1 MTFDDNQWGVP
12 IAFST
17 KALYWNK
24 DLFKQAGLDPEK
36 PPKTWAEEIEF
47 AKTIKE
53 KTGIAGYGLP
63 AKTFDNTMHQF
74 MHWVYTNNGKVIDG
88 DKIVIDSPEVLA
100 ALQAYKDI
108 TPYSVEGAT
117 AYEQNE
123 VRAIFL
129 DGKVG
134 MIQAGSGAAVRLKDT
149 KVNWGVA
156 PLPLGPSAKGEGTLL
171 ITDSLAIFK
180 GSGVEEKATE
190 FAKFITSPGPQGE
203 YELQGGGRPDAAASV
218 ADGRRIRQEGPLLE
232 AVHRRHR
239 ATVVRSRSLPT
250 TRASRTSSSQ
260 MVQSVVTGKA
270 EPADALKK
278 AAADLEAVQVNITG
292 PRESLVRGPGLI
304 RLRTCRFSPVAGD
317 SFLGQL
323 NLNTVQK
330 FYGTFEVLKG
340 IQLEVRNGEFVV
352 FVGPSGCGKSTLLQ
366 DDRRSRRDQLGGH
379 RDRWQTRQRPAAGQA
394 RDRHGVPV
402 LRALSA
408 HDCLRE
414 HCLSASRGKD
424 AGRETEGQGGACSAH
439 SPSGPAATA
448 KTGNAVRRPAPTG
461 GHRPGDRART
471 EDLSVRRA
479 AL

>member
-1 MTFDDNQWGVP
+1 VSIQFKTGVLALALLGSTALGAVTAKAADQEISWIYCGDTMDAVHQKYIKQWEEKNPGWKVTPEVVGWAQCQDKATTLAAAGTPVAMAYVGSRTLKEFAQNDLIVPVPMTDEEKKTYYPNIVDTVTFDDNQWGVP

-88 DKIVIDSPEVLA
+88 DKIVIDSPQVLA

-108 TPYSVEGAT
+108 TPFSVEGAT

-123 VRAIFL
+123 IRAIFL

-134 MIQAGSGAAVRLKDT
+134 MIQAGSGAATRLKET

-156 PLPLGPSAKGEGTLL
+156 PLPLGPEAKGEGTLL

-180 GSGVEEKATE
+180 GSGVEEKAIE

-203 YELQGGGRPDAAASV
+203 YELQGGAGLTPLRPSPMVDEFV
-218 ADGRRIRQEGPLLE
+218 KKDPYWKPFIDGITYGGPEPLFTDYKGFQNVIIE
-232 AVHRRHR
+232 
-239 ATVVRSRSLPT
+239 
-250 TRASRTSSSQ
+250 

-278 AAADLEAVQVNITG
+278 AASSLE
-292 PRESLVRGPGLI
+292 EY
-304 RLRTCRFSPVAGD
+304 
-317 SFLGQL
+317 
-323 NLNTVQK
+323 K
-330 FYGTFEVLKG
+330 
-340 IQLEVRNGEFVV
+340 
-352 FVGPSGCGKSTLLQ
+352 
-366 DDRRSRRDQLGGH
+366 
-379 RDRWQTRQRPAAGQA
+379 
-394 RDRHGVPV
+394 
-402 LRALSA
+402 
-408 HDCLRE
+408 
-414 HCLSASRGKD
+414 
-424 AGRETEGQGGACSAH
+424 
-439 SPSGPAATA
+439 
-448 KTGNAVRRPAPTG
+448 
-461 GHRPGDRART
+461 
-471 EDLSVRRA
+471 
-479 AL
+479 

>member
-1 MTFDDNQWGVP
+1 MSIHFKTGVLALALLGSTALGAVTAKAADQEISWIYCGDTMDAVHAKYIKQWEEKNPGWKVTPEVVGWAQCQDKATTLAAAGTPVAMAYVGSRTLKEFAQNELIVPVPMTEDEKKTYYPNIVDTVTFDDNQWGVP

-36 PPKTWAEEIEF
+36 PPKTWAEEIEY
-47 AKTIKE
+47 AKAIKE

-88 DKIVIDSPEVLA
+88 DKVVIDSPQVLA

-134 MIQAGSGAAVRLKDT
+134 MIQAGSGAATRLKET

-156 PLPLGPSAKGEGTLL
+156 PLPLGPEAKGEGTLL

-180 GSGVEEKATE
+180 GSGVEEKAIE

-203 YELQGGGRPDAAASV
+203 YELQGGAGLTPLRPSPMVDEFV
-218 ADGRRIRQEGPLLE
+218 KKDPYWKPFIDGITYGGPEPLFTDYKGFQNVIIE
-232 AVHRRHR
+232 
-239 ATVVRSRSLPT
+239 
-250 TRASRTSSSQ
+250 

-278 AAADLEAVQVNITG
+278 AAADLE
-292 PRESLVRGPGLI
+292 EY
-304 RLRTCRFSPVAGD
+304 
-317 SFLGQL
+317 
-323 NLNTVQK
+323 K
-330 FYGTFEVLKG
+330 
-340 IQLEVRNGEFVV
+340 
-352 FVGPSGCGKSTLLQ
+352 
-366 DDRRSRRDQLGGH
+366 
-379 RDRWQTRQRPAAGQA
+379 
-394 RDRHGVPV
+394 
-402 LRALSA
+402 
-408 HDCLRE
+408 
-414 HCLSASRGKD
+414 
-424 AGRETEGQGGACSAH
+424 
-439 SPSGPAATA
+439 
-448 KTGNAVRRPAPTG
+448 
-461 GHRPGDRART
+461 
-471 EDLSVRRA
+471 
-479 AL
+479 

>member
-1 MTFDDNQWGVP
+1 MSIQFKTGLLAFALLGSTALGAMTAQAADQEISWIYCGDVMDQVHEKYIKQWEEKNPGWKVTPEVVGWAQCQDKATTLAVAGTPVAMAYVGSRTLKEFAENDLIVPVPMTEDEKKSYYPHITDTVTFDDNQWGVP

-24 DLFKQAGLDPEK
+24 DLFKQAGLDPET
-36 PPKTWAEEIEF
+36 PPKTWAEEIAF
-47 AKTIKE
+47 AKQIKE

-123 VRAIFL
+123 MRAIFL

-134 MIQAGSGAAVRLKDT
+134 MLQSGSGAAVRLKET

-180 GSGVEEKATE
+180 GSGVEEKAIE

-203 YELQGGGRPDAAASV
+203 YELQGAAGLTPLRPSPMVDEFVKNDPYWKPFIDGITYGGP
-218 ADGRRIRQEGPLLE
+218 EPLFKDYKGFQNVIIE
-232 AVHRRHR
+232 
-239 ATVVRSRSLPT
+239 
-250 TRASRTSSSQ
+250 
-260 MVQSVVTGKA
+260 MVQAVVTDKA

-278 AAADLEAVQVNITG
+278 AAADLEQY
-292 PRESLVRGPGLI
+292 
-304 RLRTCRFSPVAGD
+304 
-317 SFLGQL
+317 
-323 NLNTVQK
+323 K
-330 FYGTFEVLKG
+330 
-340 IQLEVRNGEFVV
+340 
-352 FVGPSGCGKSTLLQ
+352 
-366 DDRRSRRDQLGGH
+366 
-379 RDRWQTRQRPAAGQA
+379 
-394 RDRHGVPV
+394 
-402 LRALSA
+402 
-408 HDCLRE
+408 
-414 HCLSASRGKD
+414 
-424 AGRETEGQGGACSAH
+424 
-439 SPSGPAATA
+439 
-448 KTGNAVRRPAPTG
+448 
-461 GHRPGDRART
+461 
-471 EDLSVRRA
+471 
-479 AL
+479 